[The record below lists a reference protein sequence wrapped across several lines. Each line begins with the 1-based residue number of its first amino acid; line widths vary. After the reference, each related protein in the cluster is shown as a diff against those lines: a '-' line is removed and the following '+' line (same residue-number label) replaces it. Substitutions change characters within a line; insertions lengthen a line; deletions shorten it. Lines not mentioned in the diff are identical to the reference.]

1 MPISKKSLPSVLP
14 HGVRGNNS
22 GCLNGIRV
30 TLRNGLVAPNKSDLS
45 SRRYRHNTTEPIFM
59 NQGAQEGMDV
69 TYSRKYIVTVDVTN
83 WAVGGDGHK

>member
-69 TYSRKYIVTVDVTN
+69 TYSFLKESIEIFSRVCTLPIRN
-83 WAVGGDGHK
+83 E